1 MAEIDTRQTPEH
13 YIDVPEEV
21 GVFDSWETL
30 QGSMCDVLIAG
41 FSRFDICMLAGEEA
55 MRYKL
60 GRQVLDRDGT

>member
-1 MAEIDTRQTPEH
+1 MAEIDTGTPEH

-41 FSRFDICMLAGEEA
+41 FSRFDICMLAG
-55 MRYKL
+55 
-60 GRQVLDRDGT
+60 